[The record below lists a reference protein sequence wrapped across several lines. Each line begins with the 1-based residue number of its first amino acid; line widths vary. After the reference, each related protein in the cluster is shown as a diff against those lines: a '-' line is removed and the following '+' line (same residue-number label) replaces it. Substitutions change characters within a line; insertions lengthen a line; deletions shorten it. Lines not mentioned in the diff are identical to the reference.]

1 VHVCNCRVDQFEYTP
16 ECTVFDLLNIRL
28 YHGWLADPEN
38 LQEVSAVSNCT
49 YNQLVERIITRK
61 SASDEASVI
70 EGELFTTCVV
80 CDQIQYCYK

>member
-1 VHVCNCRVDQFEYTP
+1 M
-16 ECTVFDLLNIRL
+16 FDLLGIRL
-28 YHGWLADPEN
+28 YHGWLVDPEN

-70 EGELFTTCVV
+70 EGELSTTCVA
-80 CDQIQYCYK
+80 CDQ